1 MALRIKCKCGK
12 SMKIPAELADKKLLC
27 PGCKKPFRISAAKFQ
42 QAESA
47 AAQQAAANAP
57 AAKRAAPA
65 GAGNVAANPQRST
78 AGTTERPVSRATSP
92 PATPQQ
98 KKKSQP
104 ADLPQLPDPA
114 ELDLLPA
121 ELDWSGEISMSQSDI
136 LADFVPGANKG
147 AAAAQPAPTKRVGR
161 SCPMCKAALEAGA
174 RICIGCGYDLRDGTF
189 VTGAGSFVRA
199 PVDGSSSS
207 LNPLGSASDRSSGQI
222 SGVGA
227 APPKKQKQGLWASI
241 ARLFKPGR
249 SKA

>member
-1 MALRIKCKCGK
+1 
-12 SMKIPAELADKKLLC
+12 MKIPAELADKKLLC

-47 AAQQAAANAP
+47 AQQAASNAP
-57 AAKRAAPA
+57 AAPRAGSTSANAAAA
-65 GAGNVAANPQRST
+65 GQRRSA
-78 AGTTERPVSRATSP
+78 AGTTGKPSP
-92 PATPQQ
+92 PASKPSPPP
-98 KKKSQP
+98 KKSASQP
-104 ADLPQLPDPA
+104 TELPQLPDPA

-147 AAAAQPAPTKRVGR
+147 AASAVPAAPAKRVGR
-161 SCPMCKAALEAGA
+161 SCPMCKAALTAGA

-189 VTGAGSFVRA
+189 VTGAGSFVRG

-207 LNPLGSASDRSSGQI
+207 LNPLGTASDRSSGQI
-222 SGVGA
+222 PGVGA
-227 APPKKQKQGLWASI
+227 KTAKKQKRGFWARI
-241 ARLFKPGR
+241 AQLLFRPRR